1 MTGKELE
8 ERRVVVRI
16 EAENKRLRADN
27 ERGYKMIRHIRTTIA
42 DASTMDSETARN
54 RQLQEAR
61 EENAKLRAALKESM
75 EHIGTAHC
83 SGYKCRLPHCDS
95 CNEDPIDIWDVMP
108 RWIKL
113 LKEGD

>member
-1 MTGKELE
+1 MDRDDAEPQSGSC
-8 ERRVVVRI
+8 RI
-16 EAENKRLRADN
+16 GRSATYNKAN